1 MRHIHDKGRTN
12 KIIGTKFSDWIE
24 NFDEESGIATYVLS
38 SDISI
43 HIELEETVP
52 YENEDWVRLFPDK
65 SAYEVEFRIKKDN
78 RLIDEKIFVYTDG
91 RRYLCPQPQIK
102 NEITFFNPVDKKLAA
117 IFSPRDLSDWESK
130 ILYSYKEQINSYR
143 NKRY

>member
-24 NFDEESGIATYVLS
+24 NFDEENGIATYVLS

-52 YENEDWVRLFPDK
+52 YENEDWVR
-65 SAYEVEFRIKKDN
+65 
-78 RLIDEKIFVYTDG
+78 
-91 RRYLCPQPQIK
+91 
-102 NEITFFNPVDKKLAA
+102 A
-117 IFSPRDLSDWESK
+117 IPR
-130 ILYSYKEQINSYR
+130 
-143 NKRY
+143 